1 MNEICKFKTSFE
13 ESLKTFV
20 STLSDVVATEDGNWT
35 IKGFIDTY
43 KNIYTIS
50 SDTKIVSKILEI
62 HLFPQILE
70 FARRYGYNVVL
81 ADKQNWYPDL
91 TFISEENESIKFAV
105 DIKTTFRRNGKT
117 AGFTLGSHGSYF
129 KERDKSKNIQFPYN
143 QYTAHYCL
151 GIIYTRNESVDD
163 SEQLNIYGAEEL
175 DARQTTVGYRHV
187 TNVKELKSIT
197 SVIKDFDFFVA
208 EKWKI
213 ASDRQ
218 GSGNTANIGSIN
230 DIEDL
235 KEGKGVFSS
244 LGEQFFDEYW
254 MNFGEA
260 VLVKDGKP
268 RKIRNI
274 RDFLEF
280 KGRLDL
286 LKKIDSKY
294 LPRL

>member
-1 MNEICKFKTSFE
+1 MKRFRF
-13 ESLKTFV
+13 
-20 STLSDVVATEDGNWT
+20 D
-35 IKGFIDTY
+35 
-43 KNIYTIS
+43 
-50 SDTKIVSKILEI
+50 KILYI
-62 HLFPQILE
+62 VLGAILCIGGVLLLPALTNWFDQI
-70 FARRYGYNVVL
+70 
-81 ADKQNWYPDL
+81 
-91 TFISEENESIKFAV
+91 
-105 DIKTTFRRNGKT
+105 
-117 AGFTLGSHGSYF
+117 
-129 KERDKSKNIQFPYN
+129 
-143 QYTAHYCL
+143 L
-151 GIIYTRNESVDD
+151 GIIAGSLLLIYLIVSSLFIKD
-163 SEQLNIYGAEEL
+163 LNKVGKIISICEL
-175 DARQTTVGYRHV
+175 FVYLVLGV
-187 TNVKELKSIT
+187 VSII
-197 SVIKDFDFFVA
+197 SDIKDFDFFVA